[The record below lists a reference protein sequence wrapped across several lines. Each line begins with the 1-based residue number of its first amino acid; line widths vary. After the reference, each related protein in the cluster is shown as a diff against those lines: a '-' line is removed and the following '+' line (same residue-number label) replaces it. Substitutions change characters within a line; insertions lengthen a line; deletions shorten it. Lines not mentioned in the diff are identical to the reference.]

1 MCSPQVGQKHG
12 GFTGIIQRACSL
24 SHEHIWFERKI
35 AEDRQRVAKRWEGG
49 GQGDRGRRSRGG
61 GEVEGGGQ
69 GDRGRRSRGGGE
81 VEGGGQ
87 GDRERKGNGERK
99 EEEGKKRGKCYKLV
113 KVQFVKHDEPEW

>member
-49 GQGDRGRRSRGG
+49 GQGDRGKRSRGG

-69 GDRGRRSRGGGE
+69 GDRRRRSRGGRG
-81 VEGGGQ
+81 
-87 GDRERKGNGERK
+87 RRKKGRK
-99 EEEGKKRGKCYKLV
+99 EESV
-113 KVQFVKHDEPEW
+113 II

>member
-61 GEVEGGGQ
+61 RGSGGRRAGRQGKKKQRGEEKWREEGRETGEEEAEGEGEGG
-69 GDRGRRSRGGGE
+69 RRE
-81 VEGGGQ
+81 EK
-87 GDRERKGNGERK
+87 RKV
-99 EEEGKKRGKCYKLV
+99 L
-113 KVQFVKHDEPEW
+113 